1 MPKERSFSDGTTFAH
16 RDNRRLTKQLSP
28 RTKLMRVVELNHN
41 QKDHQNK
48 SITVTGVVR
57 ATYASPFPYFL
68 LEDDSGTLIC
78 RPNGPLPSLKEHLT
92 IIGHLVLET
101 PANCTVELAMLA
113 ETDRESIAHPTDT
126 CDLASCAFATRA
138 AA

>member
-1 MPKERSFSDGTTFAH
+1 
-16 RDNRRLTKQLSP
+16 
-28 RTKLMRVVELNHN
+28 MRIVELNHN
-41 QKDHQNK
+41 QKHHHNK

-57 ATYASPFPYFL
+57 ATYATPFPHFL

-78 RPNGPLPSLKEHLT
+78 CPNGPLPSLKEHVKST
-92 IIGHLVLET
+92 GNFVLET

-113 ETDRESIAHPTDT
+113 ETDREFIAHPTDT
-126 CDLASCAFATRA
+126 CDIAGCAYARQA

>member
-1 MPKERSFSDGTTFAH
+1 MPKERSFSNDTTKTTASQ
-16 RDNRRLTKQLSP
+16 NTLSP
-28 RTKLMRVVELNHN
+28 RTQIMRIVELNRS
-41 QKDHQNK
+41 QKDHENK

-68 LEDDSGTLIC
+68 IEDDSGTLIC
-78 RPNGPLPSLKEHLT
+78 RPKGPLPSIKQHLKIT
-92 IIGHLVLET
+92 GPFVLET

-113 ETDRESIAHPTDT
+113 ETDREFIAHPTDT
-126 CDLASCAFATRA
+126 CDLAGCAYARQA